1 MKYKI
6 ISEEKLP
13 HPDWKVGDIV
23 GLNELS
29 AEYLKDSIE
38 PYEGEAP
45 NKHTWVALTPINI
58 KMVINDP
65 Q

>member
-38 PYEGEAP
+38 PYEGDEP
-45 NKHTWVALTPINI
+45 NKHVWMAMTPLNI
-58 KMVINDP
+58 KQVVNP
-65 Q
+65 LQ